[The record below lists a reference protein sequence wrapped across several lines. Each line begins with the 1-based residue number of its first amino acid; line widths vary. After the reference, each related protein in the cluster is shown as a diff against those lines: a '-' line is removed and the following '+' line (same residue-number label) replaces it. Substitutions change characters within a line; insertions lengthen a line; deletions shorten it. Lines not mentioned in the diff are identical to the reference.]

1 MRTILDEET
10 NNFIFYFLY
19 VYTKLLYFYLK
30 TLRYNRKTDEFAK
43 LIYWFMEWSKK
54 SIGSIKVTNVTEWP
68 IGNQQ
73 SFDEFC
79 V

>member
-43 LIYWFMEWSKK
+43 LIY
-54 SIGSIKVTNVTEWP
+54 
-68 IGNQQ
+68 
-73 SFDEFC
+73 
-79 V
+79 